1 MTEEVAKEPTNVIRG
16 GEDMG
21 PLAKEIGSHRPES
34 TTNSQGDPSGRRSTP
49 LLIRQW
55 KYLWREESVELRIG
69 LDVIG
74 TGLVD
79 DVTADGTT
87 LWVHLGGGLGRMMI
101 HHTDGTDI
109 WRIESR
115 ISQDRCAPEPVC
127 R

>member
-1 MTEEVAKEPTNVIRG
+1 M
-16 GEDMG
+16 
-21 PLAKEIGSHRPES
+21 
-34 TTNSQGDPSGRRSTP
+34 
-49 LLIRQW
+49 IRQW

-127 R
+127 C